1 MLWYKL
7 KGFSLLATFEISQV
21 HFWRFLRKS
30 SNKGAFISAFPWAGS
45 AQTVAIFCS
54 QNISKPEAERGG
66 QGPAEKIFNDVINE
80 SLGLISRG
88 RFTGGWEM
96 HSREPQTRREML
108 AAENKIFRQIWLV
121 EKKREIWGWDESGA
135 HWSKSSESKMI
146 GLHEKSRDD

>member
-1 MLWYKL
+1 
-7 KGFSLLATFEISQV
+7 
-21 HFWRFLRKS
+21 
-30 SNKGAFISAFPWAGS
+30 
-45 AQTVAIFCS
+45 
-54 QNISKPEAERGG
+54 
-66 QGPAEKIFNDVINE
+66 
-80 SLGLISRG
+80 
-88 RFTGGWEM
+88 M